1 MILTRVGQ
9 LTVYRMHTPKW
20 AVSPLSGAGAAQHG
34 GRANRPGVPVLYMA
48 LEMDT
53 AIREYQQVSSLLPPG
68 TQVPV

>member
-1 MILTRVGQ
+1 MPLGQ
-9 LTVYRMHTPKW
+9 GCT
-20 AVSPLSGAGAAQHG
+20 AEEQISGAAQHG

-53 AIREYQQVSSLLPPG
+53 AIREYQQISSLLPPG